1 MRIRKE
7 NSCKLAVL
15 TTLIVLLPDMLFAQA
30 VSADTWH
37 GFKKINFTIDTCAAY
52 IVQPKEAVKGNP
64 WLWRSYSPDFH
75 TEIDSILLTRGFHI
89 AFLNINSKELYGQ
102 PSLMLLWEKFYNYLV
117 KEKHFSIAPALEGAV
132 RGSLCEFAWA
142 KLHPDKL
149 SCIYS
154 ENPVADI
161 KNWPGTKGKGTGGSA
176 DQWQQLLNAYHF
188 TDEQALQYADN
199 PKDKLETLAAAK
211 LPLYFSF
218 GLHDGMIPMEENA
231 WVIANN
237 YVKLGGPVTLR
248 PMTIG
253 KQEANGHHV
262 TIENPAEIAD
272 FIYINCAKF
281 LHIPANK

>member
-1 MRIRKE
+1 MRLQFFLHL
-7 NSCKLAVL
+7 SA
-15 TTLIVLLPDMLFAQA
+15 LLLFVFFQTNNLYSQPAK
-30 VSADTWH
+30 DDWH
-37 GFKKINFTIDTCAAY
+37 GFKKVNFTIDTFSAY
-52 IVQPKEAVKGNP
+52 IVQPKKAVAGNP

-75 TEIDSILLTRGFHI
+75 IEIDSILVTRGFHI
-89 AFLNINSKELYGQ
+89 GFLNVNSKELYGQ
-102 PSLMLLWEKFYNYLV
+102 PALMLLWEKFYNYLV
-117 KEKHFSIAPALEGAV
+117 NEKHFAAQPALEGAV

-161 KNWPGTKGKGTGGSA
+161 KNWPGNKGSGTGGSA
-176 DQWQQLLNAYHF
+176 EQWKQLLSTYTF

-199 PKDKLETLAAAK
+199 PKNNLEKLAAAK
-211 LPLYFSF
+211 VPLYFSF

-231 WVIANN
+231 LVIANN
-237 YVKLGGPVTLR
+237 YIKLGGPATLH

-262 TIENPAEIAD
+262 PIENPAEIAD
-272 FIYINCAKF
+272 FIYINCVKF
-281 LHIPANK
+281 LKDSSYK